1 MKIEIEIDEHCIEP
15 KIIVVTDKITDE
27 INMMVKSLSQ
37 ESPKLLV
44 GFKNSVA
51 TVLDIANIYKI
62 YSSSGKVF
70 AVTNDEEYLLKMRLY
85 EFEDKFKNAQMVR
98 ISNSEVINFKKVKR
112 FDMGLTGTI
121 CVEFI
126 NGTQTYASRRYVSK
140 LKEILGI

>member
-1 MKIEIEIDEHCIEP
+1 MKIEIEIDERCTEP

-27 INMMVKSLSQ
+27 INTMIKSLSQ
-37 ESPKLLV
+37 EAPKLLI
-44 GFKNSVA
+44 GFKNNAA
-51 TVLDIANIYKI
+51 TVLDVPNIYKV

-70 AVTNDEEYLLKMRLY
+70 AVTNGDEYLLKMRLY

-98 ISNSEVINFKKVKR
+98 ISNSEIINFKKVKR

-121 CVEFI
+121 CVEFT

-140 LKEILGI
+140 LKQILGI